1 MPMNDYALF
10 ESARALPDGTREV
23 LPQALASAPAGR
35 RRRLVDV
42 REEHEFTGELGRIA
56 GSRLVPLAR
65 VARESM
71 NWDHD
76 DEIVLICRS
85 GGRSGFAARE
95 LMALGF
101 RRVINLAGGM
111 LAWNEAKLTVEK
123 G

>member
-1 MPMNDYALF
+1 MNDYALF
-10 ESARALPDGTREV
+10 DSARALPDGTREIH
-23 LPQALASAPAGR
+23 PQGLASAPAGR

-56 GSRLVPLAR
+56 GSKLVPLAT
-65 VARESM
+65 VTRESM
-71 NWDHD
+71 SWDHG

-95 LMALGF
+95 LKALGF
-101 RRVINLAGGM
+101 PRVINLVGGM
-111 LAWNEAKLTVEK
+111 LAWNEAKLPVEK